1 MSDSCNQ
8 DDYENDLSK
17 ALNNPNKIDIFK
29 SPVKKHIRKRSQS
42 EKKLNY
48 EFDTGNF
55 IFMEKSFSPRK
66 NGASN
71 KGRRRGYSQKNVRY
85 NNIII
90 SDIDAKDEV
99 SNGHQVYNNK
109 YIQRTP
115 TYKSIKSFYH
125 ENSLKK
131 KKYRK
136 KKVNFRNKFVDIIEV
151 ESYKKYNINDGLY
164 DNANAKCTC
173 SIY

>member
-1 MSDSCNQ
+1 MSDPCHQ

-29 SPVKKHIRKRSQS
+29 SPVKKHIIKRSQS
-42 EKKLNY
+42 EKKNIY
-48 EFDTGNF
+48 NIDTGKF
-55 IFMEKSFSPRK
+55 IFMEKSYSPRK
-66 NGASN
+66 NGSPT
-71 KGRRRGYSQKNVRY
+71 KGKRRGYSQKNVRY

-99 SNGHQVYNNK
+99 SNGPQLYNNR

-131 KKYRK
+131 KRYRK
-136 KKVNFRNKFVDIIEV
+136 KKVNFKNIFVDIVEV
-151 ESYKKYNINDGLY
+151 ESFKKYNINDGLY

>member
-1 MSDSCNQ
+1 MSDPCNQ

-29 SPVKKHIRKRSQS
+29 SPVKKHIIKRSQS
-42 EKKLNY
+42 EKKNIY
-48 EFDTGNF
+48 NIDTGKF
-55 IFMEKSFSPRK
+55 IFMEKSYSPRK
-66 NGASN
+66 NGSPT
-71 KGRRRGYSQKNVRY
+71 KGKRRGYSQKNVRY

-99 SNGHQVYNNK
+99 SNGPQLYNNR

-131 KKYRK
+131 KRYRK
-136 KKVNFRNKFVDIIEV
+136 KKVNFKNIFVDIVEV
-151 ESYKKYNINDGLY
+151 ESFKKYNINDGLY